1 MVTQFN
7 NPRQT
12 VRNLLID
19 SVNLINLAFAV

>member
-12 VRNLLID
+12 ARNLLID